1 MRVSERTSKIV
12 WGQCA
17 ARCCICKKDLL
28 FAANEVV
35 SSLIG
40 EVAHIVGE
48 TRAAA
53 RGASPLS
60 LPERNEAENLLLLCR
75 DHHKIVDDDPATYP
89 VNRLH
94 EIKTDHLCWIATS
107 LVKPKAWRSTISQ
120 LTYINVP
127 RLCEQA
133 EMRGYQVDLRHYKE
147 SQTLH
152 SLGWE
157 LNHVMSAFHVILAH
171 LSVDAVPLQ
180 DVFLHESM
188 VGAAIS
194 FDRQRFR
201 TKNVP
206 MEVPSNALKVQK
218 FTGDLAKDPHIYCQL
233 GTFKIV
239 MFVDPR
245 WITTSTAFTLF
256 RPSSGQSVFSA
267 LGRVT
272 GVDYEAGVVMVT
284 PWVIGLP
291 RSPLEEALG
300 TAAAST
306 GTTGGG
312 TAMLDSLVDMNRAMK
327 DEVYFG
333 PPPSICDLCR
343 RSLSNDKYMI
353 DGAVKDLDGWA
364 CMCANCFDKRG
375 RKIGWGHGQLY
386 LRDEH
391 GWLEVAGFPP
401 PSSHEDGL

>member
-1 MRVSERTSKIV
+1 MPVSERTSRIV

-17 ARCCICKKDLL
+17 ARCCMCKKDLL
-28 FAANEVV
+28 FELNGTV

-48 TRAAA
+48 TKSAA

-60 LPERNEAENLLLLCR
+60 LKERNEAENLLLLCR
-75 DHHKIVDDDPATYP
+75 DHHKVVDDDPTTYP
-89 VNRLH
+89 VDRLH
-94 EIKTDHLCWIATS
+94 QIKIDHLAWIAAS
-107 LVKPKAWRSTISQ
+107 LIKPRAWRSTISQ

-133 EMRGYQVDLRHYKE
+133 EMGGYEVDLRHYKE

-157 LNHVMSAFHVILAH
+157 LNQVMSAFHAVLAH
-171 LSVDAVPLQ
+171 LSVDAIPLL
-180 DVFLHESM
+180 DTFLHESLI
-188 VGAAIS
+188 GTAIS

-206 MEVPSNALKVQK
+206 MEVHVDAAKLRK
-218 FTGDLAKDPHIYCQL
+218 FTGNLAKDPHIYCQH
-233 GTFKIV
+233 GNFKIV
-239 MFVDPR
+239 MFIDPR

-256 RPSSGQSVFSA
+256 RPSSGQSVFSG

-272 GVDYEAGVVMVT
+272 GVDYEAGIVTVT

-291 RSPLEEALG
+291 RSPLEEALQPRTVSAAVAGSG
-300 TAAAST
+300 TAVF
-306 GTTGGG
+306 
-312 TAMLDSLVDMNRAMK
+312 DSLVDMDRAK
-327 DEVYFG
+327 RDEVYFS
-333 PPPSICDLCR
+333 PPPTHCDLCKKA
-343 RSLSNDKYMI
+343 LSKEKYMI
-353 DGAVKDLDGWA
+353 DGAVKDLGGWA
-364 CMCANCFDKRG
+364 CMCAACFNQRG
-375 RKIGWGHGQLY
+375 KKIGWGHGQLY
-386 LRDEH
+386 LRDNN

-401 PSSHEDGL
+401 SSACEDAF